1 MNGYAIANIR
11 SITMGPAIVEYLERI
26 DATLAPYGGRF
37 VIHGD
42 PADVREGTFRG
53 DLIAIEFP
61 DRDHA
66 QAWYESAAYRD
77 IKPLRS
83 ENSEGW
89 VILIGGVAR
98 DHQATDILA
107 AGTSTT

>member
-1 MNGYAIANIR
+1 MSSYAIANIQ

-26 DATLAPYGGRF
+26 DASLAPFGGRF
-37 VIHGD
+37 LIHGD
-42 PADVREGTFRG
+42 PADLREGEFRG
-53 DLIAIEFP
+53 DLIAIEFT

-89 VILIGGVAR
+89 VILIGGVPR
-98 DHQATDILA
+98 EHRGTDILA
-107 AGTSTT
+107 ASTGTS